1 MRWHEWLA
9 AVAMSAG
16 VSVFL
21 RAASPSAGQPH
32 APALS
37 WWLGGLAAAAVAGAA
52 VAASRGGSATRRA
65 AFLGIATGVS
75 WGFIAAVIKELS
87 SHVDGGPSAIF
98 TNWSVYVLMAAGAGV
113 LLLTSHAMAAG
124 PLAASQPG
132 VTALAFRDLS
142 LARAAASCFVSLSAP
157 VAGRFNRFKRAESDP
172 DEALTAE
179 VSNCAGGPPWAWRRW
194 LAASDFP
201 SAPTTPLAAL
211 SGLPIADEDNFP
223 SLSAFFTSDLS
234 GIRGEN

>member
-21 RAASPSAGQPH
+21 RAASPSPGQPH

-37 WWLGGLAAAAVAGAA
+37 WWLGGLATAAVAGAA
-52 VAASRGGSATRRA
+52 IAASRGGSATRRA

-98 TNWSVYVLMAAGAGV
+98 TNWAVYVLMAAGAGV

-132 VTALAFRDLS
+132 FTILDPVTATLLGVLLYDEHLATSPAALAAEVVS
-142 LARAAASCFVSLSAP
+142 LLVLAIGARALSRSPLITAP
-157 VAGRFNRFKRAESDP
+157 AVQ
-172 DEALTAE
+172 
-179 VSNCAGGPPWAWRRW
+179 
-194 LAASDFP
+194 
-201 SAPTTPLAAL
+201 
-211 SGLPIADEDNFP
+211 
-223 SLSAFFTSDLS
+223 
-234 GIRGEN
+234 